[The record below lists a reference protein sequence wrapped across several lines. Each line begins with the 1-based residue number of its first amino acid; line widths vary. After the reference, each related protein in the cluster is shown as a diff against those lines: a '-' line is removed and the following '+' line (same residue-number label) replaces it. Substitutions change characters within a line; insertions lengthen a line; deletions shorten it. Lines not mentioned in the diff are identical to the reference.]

1 MSSNLT
7 SLHADP
13 KGNPSN
19 RELRSFGLS
28 TGSAFAL
35 LFGLLFPWLFGF
47 PIPVWPFVLA
57 VALIGPA
64 LLYPP
69 LLRFV
74 HRGWMMGADKL
85 GAFNARVILG
95 LAFYAILTPTGWIR
109 RLLGHDPLALR
120 ATDSVS
126 SRRPSRQRTPQS
138 MERPY

>member
-1 MSSNLT
+1 VSSSLT

-13 KGNPSN
+13 KGKPSK

-35 LFGLLFPWLFGF
+35 VFGLLLPWLFGF

-64 LLYPP
+64 LLYPR
-69 LLRFV
+69 LLGPV
-74 HRGWMMGADKL
+74 QRGWMMGADKL

-120 ATDSVS
+120 TTNSGS
-126 SRRPSRQRTPQS
+126 CRTPSRQRTPQS
-138 MERPY
+138 MERPF